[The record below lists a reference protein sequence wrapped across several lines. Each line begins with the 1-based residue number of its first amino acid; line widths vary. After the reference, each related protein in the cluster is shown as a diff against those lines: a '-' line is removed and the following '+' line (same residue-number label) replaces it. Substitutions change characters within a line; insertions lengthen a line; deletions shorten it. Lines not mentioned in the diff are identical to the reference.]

1 MPFNARVVEVMIASP
16 GDVGAERQVIRE
28 LVLEWNAIYARERS
42 LVVLP
47 VGWETHAS
55 PRLGERAQEVINEQ
69 ILHSCD
75 LLVGVF
81 WTRLG
86 TPTGEAASGSV
97 EEIEKHVAAGKPAML
112 YFSNAPVHPDSV
124 DPAQYQALKDFRDK
138 YMQQGLVEFYDSV
151 SEFREKFARQFAQT
165 IVRDFD
171 EGDEPAELTGQV
183 PPPPQLSSEAIRLLT
198 EAARGH
204 GHITILHTGMGPIIE
219 AGDTTLLEQGATTRE
234 EAKWRAALEQLVNAG
249 LIVDRSSK
257 GEVFTVTDAGYR
269 MADTLAVPGDAH

>member
-28 LVLEWNAIYARERS
+28 LVLEWNAIYARERK

-112 YFSNAPVHPDSV
+112 YFSNAPVQPDSV
-124 DPAQYQALKDFRDK
+124 DPAQYKALKDFRDR

-171 EGDEPAELTGQV
+171 EGDEPAELTGKV
-183 PPPPQLSSEAIRLLT
+183 PPPPQLSEESRRVLSD
-198 EAARGH
+198 AARGD
-204 GHITILHTGMGPIIE
+204 GHIFAEYTGMGRIFH
-219 AGDTTLLEQGATTRE
+219 TSSVTYLEQGSTRE
-234 EAKWRAALEQLVNAG
+234 EATWQAALDQLVNAG
-249 LIVDRSSK
+249 FIVDRSSN

-269 MADTLAVPGDAH
+269 FADTLPVSGDAS